1 MARESALRAFKHR
14 NYRILFPASVLSNIG
29 TWAQRIA
36 QDWLV
41 LELTNS
47 AQILGLITALQFLPS
62 LLLSLYGG
70 VLADRF
76 DKRTLLIIT
85 NIGAG
90 LGSLSLGL
98 LVVSGAVE
106 IWHVAVLAFTV
117 GVFSAIDAPVRTS
130 FNSELV
136 GQQDIPSAISL
147 NSANFNA
154 GRLIGPA
161 ASGFLIVLFGT
172 GISFLI
178 NSLTYVAVVIA
189 LALMRKDLL
198 FISVKP
204 NSAAK
209 LKQAVQYVIGQRDI
223 FLVMLAVFFATTF
236 GLNFQIFMAVMATQE
251 FGKGPAEFGILGSVL
266 AVGSFTGVLI
276 SARFEHLRVP
286 KFVMFGGMLFGLLL
300 TITAWMPSYG
310 TFAMMLPLV
319 GGMALMTL
327 ISANSFVQTNCEPT
341 LRGRVMGIY
350 LLIFMGGTPIGS
362 PLIGWFAEVVGIRW
376 TVMGCGLI
384 VLIASIVIYIALRRS
399 KTADPITESMPVIP
413 EPRS

>member
-1 MARESALRAFKHR
+1 MSKPSAFRAFRHR
-14 NYRILFPASVLSNIG
+14 NYRVLFPANVLSNIG

-47 AQILGLITALQFLPS
+47 AQLLGIITALQFLPS

-90 LGSLSLGL
+90 LGSLTLGL
-98 LVVSGAVE
+98 LVITEQVE
-106 IWHVAVLAFTV
+106 VWHVAVLAFTV
-117 GVFSAIDAPVRTS
+117 GVFSALDAPVRTS

-136 GQQDIPSAISL
+136 GQKDIPSAISL

-172 GISFLI
+172 GLSFVI
-178 NSLTYVAVVIA
+178 NSFTYVAVVVSLI
-189 LALMRKDLL
+189 LIRKNEL

-204 NSAAK
+204 ERGAK
-209 LKQAVQYVIGQRDI
+209 LKEAVNYVLGHTEIR
-223 FLVMLAVFFATTF
+223 LVMIAVFFATTF

-251 FGKGPAEFGILGSVL
+251 FGKGPAEFGILGSIL
-266 AVGSFTGVLI
+266 AVGSFTGVLV
-276 SARFEHLRVP
+276 SARLEHMRVP
-286 KFVMFGGMLFGLLL
+286 KWVMRFGMAFGSLLM
-300 TITAWMPSYG
+300 ITAWMPTYG
-310 TFAMMLPLV
+310 TFAAILPLV
-319 GGMALMTL
+319 GGMALMML
-327 ISANSFVQTNCEPT
+327 IGANSFVQTNCEPT

-362 PLIGWFAEVVGIRW
+362 PAIGWFAENFGVRI
-376 TVMGCGLI
+376 TVFICGVI
-384 VLIASIVIYIALRRS
+384 VLVAALAIAIIIKRS
-399 KTADPITESMPVIP
+399 PGPEPKTESLPVITDP
-413 EPRS
+413 QN